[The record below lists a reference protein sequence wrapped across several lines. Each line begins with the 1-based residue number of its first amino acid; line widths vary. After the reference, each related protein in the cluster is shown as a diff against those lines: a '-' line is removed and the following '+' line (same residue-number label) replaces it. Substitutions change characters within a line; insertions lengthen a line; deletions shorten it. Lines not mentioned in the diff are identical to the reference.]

1 MSGGM
6 PTRRAAL
13 AGMLGAAAAPLAAG
27 CRPFGG
33 RDQEPTPDEVIRDRV
48 LAGKRTLLEQYTAT
62 LERHPGL
69 RTRLGPL
76 RAEHEA
82 HVTALNGSPTPT
94 PTATST
100 AAGASP
106 APPSVPATAGAA
118 LAKLA
123 TAERAAADARVADL
137 AGASPRLAR
146 VLAAMGGC
154 EAAHAA
160 LLGGA

>member
-1 MSGGM
+1 M

-13 AGMLGAAAAPLAAG
+13 AGMLGAAAAPVAAG

-48 LAGKRTLLEQYTAT
+48 LAGKRTLLEQYAAT

-69 RTRLGPL
+69 RTRLAPL

-82 HVTALNGSPTPT
+82 HVTALNGSPKPT
-94 PTATST
+94 PTASS
-100 AAGASP
+100 AGASP

-123 TAERAAADARVADL
+123 TAERAAADARLADL